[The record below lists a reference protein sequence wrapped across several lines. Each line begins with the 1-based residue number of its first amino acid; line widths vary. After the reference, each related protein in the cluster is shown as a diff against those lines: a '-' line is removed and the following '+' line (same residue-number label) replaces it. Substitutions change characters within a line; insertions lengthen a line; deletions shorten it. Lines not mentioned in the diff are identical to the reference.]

1 MGKNKRIL
9 KNAVAILCAA
19 TLMFSALI
27 GCKKEGNSQSN
38 GSESNDKGPF
48 KITIMLPTFTA
59 DTMNPE
65 SPALKALEEYTNT
78 DIEFIWVPNASYND
92 KMNVTMASSDLPMM
106 MYVPNKSSSI
116 INAVKAGGFWEIG
129 PYLKNYKNLSKAN
142 EIILYNTSIEGKV
155 YGIYRG
161 RPLGRN
167 GIIIRKDWL
176 EALNMEAPKTMDDF
190 YNMLV
195 AFRDKDPDKNGQND
209 TYGMI
214 VTKFSGPFF
223 NMSVWN
229 GAPNKWG
236 IDENGKLYPEH
247 MAPEYM
253 ETLKLFKKMY
263 DEKLINQD
271 FAVMDSAKWE
281 EPFINNKAGVII
293 DVLDRGRRLSEKF
306 EDMGTNQTVE
316 VVGTIEGPKGRRSLP
331 TSGYA
336 GFFMFPKSSIKD
348 EATLDKVLTFVDK
361 TNDEEALNIITN
373 GVEGRHYRKLDGY
386 IEKIDDPNIP
396 DNELADFQQLLTGVN
411 EDNKALGVKTTPMRQ
426 KVDDLMKEN
435 EDYVVAN
442 PAEPF
447 ISETYSKRGPQLDAI
462 IEDAMVKYIVGQ
474 IDEAGYQAELDLWL
488 RSGGQQYID
497 EINAEYAKAQA
508 NRSN

>member
-1 MGKNKRIL
+1 MTG
-9 KNAVAILCAA
+9 VQTCA
-19 TLMFSALI
+19 
-27 GCKKEGNSQSN
+27 
-38 GSESNDKGPF
+38 
-48 KITIMLPTFTA
+48 LP
-59 DTMNPE
+59 
-65 SPALKALEEYTNT
+65 
-78 DIEFIWVPNASYND
+78 I
-92 KMNVTMASSDLPMM
+92 
-106 MYVPNKSSSI
+106 
-116 INAVKAGGFWEIG
+116 
-129 PYLKNYKNLSKAN
+129 
-142 EIILYNTSIEGKV
+142 
-155 YGIYRG
+155 
-161 RPLGRN
+161 
-167 GIIIRKDWL
+167 
-176 EALNMEAPKTMDDF
+176 
-190 YNMLV
+190 
-195 AFRDKDPDKNGQND
+195 
-209 TYGMI
+209 
-214 VTKFSGPFF
+214 
-223 NMSVWN
+223 
-229 GAPNKWG
+229 
-236 IDENGKLYPEH
+236 
-247 MAPEYM
+247 
-253 ETLKLFKKMY
+253 
-263 DEKLINQD
+263 
-271 FAVMDSAKWE
+271 
-281 EPFINNKAGVII
+281 
-293 DVLDRGRRLSEKF
+293 
-306 EDMGTNQTVE
+306 
-316 VVGTIEGPKGRRSLP
+316 
-331 TSGYA
+331 
-336 GFFMFPKSSIKD
+336 FMFPKSSIKD